1 MINDNQWRMEIGNLP
16 DKGFKVIMGEMP
28 TELRDRCVNTV
39 RRTSAK
45 TGEIRITEL
54 KT

>member
-1 MINDNQWRMEIGNLP
+1 MINDNQWGMEIGNLP

-39 RRTSAK
+39 RTSVK